1 MNPSVMTPRRS
12 IALCILIA
20 LLAAPVAAAN
30 IERTITSSGDDLDVT
45 LTVTGIPVGGIVET
59 FPDGCIWK
67 ETDHPADRTR
77 ISGQQAAFAVI
88 GEETIHYRVRD
99 PAAAKPS
106 RHLGGSATG
115 GSGTVRIDQ
124 AGKPPETPGLPPC
137 GHSPRLPLHTAG
149 GVVDDQASPLHALSL
164 PRGMAMDPVRP

>member
-88 GEETIHYRVRD
+88 GEETIHYRVQGS
-99 PAAAKPS
+99 PEAAEAFTGTWED
-106 RHLGGSATG
+106 LLTG
-115 GSGTVRIDQ
+115 GSGTVGVDGTHDPG
-124 AGKPPETPGLPPC
+124 AGKTPVETPGFLPAAAFAALAVAYRWRC
-137 GHSPRLPLHTAG
+137 GR
-149 GVVDDQASPLHALSL
+149 
-164 PRGMAMDPVRP
+164 